1 MSWDKGIK
9 DRSAQGHCSQCCA
22 IEIYSNKFT
31 RGHRST
37 YISDTPWAIILPFSW
52 NAGSCLAAPLE
63 ALVDKNTVTTMTL
76 KIWVHNENS
85 DFMSRKKGWWLE
97 TASYCSWDC
106 SFFDIIA
113 SVLYRVVHL
122 WLSISYCQQKWF
134 SKSSI
139 LYISHWTYWFWFS
152 CFTTT
157 DSKPI
162 FGYYCFRRKQFE
174 VNHQV

>member
-1 MSWDKGIK
+1 M
-9 DRSAQGHCSQCCA
+9 QQ
-22 IEIYSNKFT
+22 
-31 RGHRST
+31 
-37 YISDTPWAIILPFSW
+37 SDTPWAIILPFSW
-52 NAGSCLAAPLE
+52 NAGSCLAAPFE
-63 ALVDKNTVTTMTL
+63 ALVDKSTVTTMTL

-122 WLSISYCQQKWF
+122 RLSISKCQQKWF

-139 LYISHWTYWFWFS
+139 LYISHWTYWVWLS
-152 CFTTT
+152 CFTTRDPKPMAKVIFQTIVSKLRQLST
-157 DSKPI
+157 DDFTVANLKLIS
-162 FGYYCFRRKQFE
+162 
-174 VNHQV
+174 